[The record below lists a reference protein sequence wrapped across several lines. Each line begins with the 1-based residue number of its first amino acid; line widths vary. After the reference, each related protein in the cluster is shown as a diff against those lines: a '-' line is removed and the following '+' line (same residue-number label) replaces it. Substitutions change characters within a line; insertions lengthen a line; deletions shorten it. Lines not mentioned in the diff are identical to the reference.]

1 VLDWD
6 IEQLQKVIDEITS
19 GERLVTAESAS
30 GDTYVLFKYPTRKY
44 IRLSDIELDRTKN
57 RAVQDKFLTEAQMM
71 EQITKRG
78 IWTEKDEKAVKARH
92 LEIEVMQ
99 KKVAS
104 PDIQEYVKEHFKEK
118 IAKTEE
124 EIYKLEY
131 KKEVM
136 MVNTAERKARQA
148 KYEYLVWVCSYDPF
162 TERRVWDD
170 YLTFCRLTDTK
181 LKYSLLGLLLK
192 YLGGRTTEEIRYIAR
207 SNLWRFNYVLAQK
220 INTPLFPKSVIE
232 LTPDQANLSWWSGY
246 YQSIYEMMPDD
257 QPDDDTINNDVD
269 LDKYMESLHKERT
282 KDRQAARTR
291 KRFGSSS
298 AMHMKEVLVMRSNP
312 DYWDLEYDNTPKARA
327 GKRSDMTLKDEA
339 PAGSQAAR
347 QRTKPIV
354 GSKRY
359 GR

>member
-1 VLDWD
+1 LITWD
-6 IEQLQKVIDEITS
+6 LEELQKVIDEITTA
-19 GERLVTAESAS
+19 EKLVTVDSAM
-30 GDTYVLFKYPTRKY
+30 GDTYVLFKYPPRKY
-44 IRLSDIELDRTKN
+44 IRLSDIELARTTQ
-57 RAVQDKFLTEAQMM
+57 RAIKDKFLTEAQMM

-78 IWTEKDEKAVKARH
+78 IWTEKDENKVKAIQ
-92 LEIEVMQ
+92 LQLEVMR
-99 KKVAS
+99 KKIAS

-118 IAKTEE
+118 LIQQEE

-148 KYEYLVWVCSYDPF
+148 KYEYLVWACSYDPF
-162 TERRVWDD
+162 TEERLWSD
-170 YLTFCRLTDTK
+170 YLTYCRLTDTK

-220 INTPLFPKSVIE
+220 INTALFPRAVTE

-246 YQSIYEMMPDD
+246 YQSIYEMMPED
-257 QPDDDTINNDVD
+257 QPDDDTIHDD
-269 LDKYMESLHKERT
+269 TELDKYMERLHQERT
-282 KDRQAARTR
+282 KDRQAARTK

-312 DYWDLEYDNTPKARA
+312 DYWDMEYDKVA
-327 GKRSDMTLKDEA
+327 GHRNKGKTDRSIKDDA
-339 PAGSQAAR
+339 PPGSDAAKK
-347 QRTKPIV
+347 RTKPIV
-354 GSKRY
+354 GSKRFNK
-359 GR
+359 